1 MIPTSKVRIAFP
13 VFIVTWRAEIGPRRR
28 GTLSPLRVSSNIGDF
43 LDSKCSKFS
52 EDEEE
57 KMLARLGITYGVL
70 RRLGFDEERVNQCLK
85 TIGGVDLDTAYEWVI
100 AIQSSASVN

>member
-1 MIPTSKVRIAFP
+1 MDLVGEEHVPLFVSVVISMI
-13 VFIVTWRAEIGPRRR
+13 
-28 GTLSPLRVSSNIGDF
+28 
-43 LDSKCSKFS
+43 LDSKCSKIS
-52 EDEEE
+52 EDGEE

-85 TIGGVDLDTAYEWVI
+85 TISGVDLDTAYEWVI